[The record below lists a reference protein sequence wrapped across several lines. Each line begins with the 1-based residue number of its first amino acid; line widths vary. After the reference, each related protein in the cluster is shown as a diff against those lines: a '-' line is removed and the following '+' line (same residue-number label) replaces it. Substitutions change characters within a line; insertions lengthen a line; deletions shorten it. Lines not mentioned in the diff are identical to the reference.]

1 MSVSDL
7 ASEIDSVADGM
18 EDALSD
24 IRPAL
29 RWIEMNAGAGGK
41 ATAIIRDRL
50 NDLAESAAWLRKF
63 AREDEQYEP
72 DPPQPRDA
80 AEGGAS

>member
-18 EDALSD
+18 EDVLSD

-41 ATAIIRDRL
+41 ATAIIRDRPQRFCRVGRVV
-50 NDLAESAAWLRKF
+50 RKF